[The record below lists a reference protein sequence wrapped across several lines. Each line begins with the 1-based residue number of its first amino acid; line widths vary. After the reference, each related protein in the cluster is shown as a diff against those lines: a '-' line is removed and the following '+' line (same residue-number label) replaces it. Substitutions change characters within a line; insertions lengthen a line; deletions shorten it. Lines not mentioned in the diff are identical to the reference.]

1 MDHCS
6 DVIWQLE
13 LLRLAGFLRGV
24 CVSEGWEWARE
35 LWQLTWE
42 DEGRIQSLL
51 GKKVLTWLFY
61 APQDRGLPG
70 KLEPVSPVSP
80 AHPDAELDLLP
91 TRLSKEELIQ
101 NMDRVDR
108 EITMVEQ
115 QISKLK
121 KKQVRG
127 CGLEGSTHPHF
138 CVLPYTPSWPSHGH
152 RGEVAA
158 PVPSG
163 CSVSVLPVVTWAVAA
178 VPAVWSW

>member
-1 MDHCS
+1 MFC
-6 DVIWQLE
+6 
-13 LLRLAGFLRGV
+13 
-24 CVSEGWEWARE
+24 
-35 LWQLTWE
+35 
-42 DEGRIQSLL
+42 
-51 GKKVLTWLFY
+51 

-91 TRLSKEELIQ
+91 ARLSKEELIQ

-127 CGLEGSTHPHF
+127 CGLEGSMCTCF
-138 CVLPYTPSWPSHGH
+138 CVLPYIPSLPMHIH
-152 RGEVAA
+152 RGEVAV
-158 PVPSG
+158 PVPPG
-163 CSVSVLPVVTWAVAA
+163 RSVSVLPVVIWAVAA

>member
-1 MDHCS
+1 M
-6 DVIWQLE
+6 
-13 LLRLAGFLRGV
+13 
-24 CVSEGWEWARE
+24 
-35 LWQLTWE
+35 
-42 DEGRIQSLL
+42 
-51 GKKVLTWLFY
+51 FY

-91 TRLSKEELIQ
+91 ARLSKEELIQ

-127 CGLEGSTHPHF
+127 CDLEGSMRPRF
-138 CVLPYTPSWPSHGH
+138 CVLP
-152 RGEVAA
+152 
-158 PVPSG
+158 
-163 CSVSVLPVVTWAVAA
+163 CVLPYAPCCPCISTEGEWQRQCHQDVLCPCSMLWHGAVAA
-178 VPAVWSW
+178 VPAVWVWYLQDEGALGTQLVGSFACQSASKRKKSVLGDLPVVMQAVSGRAGNAA

>member
-1 MDHCS
+1 M
-6 DVIWQLE
+6 
-13 LLRLAGFLRGV
+13 
-24 CVSEGWEWARE
+24 
-35 LWQLTWE
+35 
-42 DEGRIQSLL
+42 
-51 GKKVLTWLFY
+51 FY

-91 TRLSKEELIQ
+91 ARLSKEELIQ

-127 CGLEGSTHPHF
+127 CGLEGSMRPRF
-138 CVLPYTPSWPSHGH
+138 CVLPYAPSLPTRIH
-152 RGEVAA
+152 RGEVAVV
-158 PVPSG
+158 VPPG
-163 CSVSVLPVVTWAVAA
+163 CSVSVLVVVAWGSCCCA
-178 VPAVWSW
+178 SSLGLVFARRGSFGNPACGLFCMSECFKEKKICPR